1 MSVKHQPGALT
12 LSEDDRRVLAV
23 WAADCAERVLPI
35 FETASPLDTR
45 PRDAINGARAF
56 ARGELRIGPARALS
70 AKAHEAAREVSNPA
84 ATAAAR
90 AAGHAAGVAHMAAHA
105 RGVAYAAIAAGLA
118 APTDSNA
125 TIEEAQW
132 QLNHATPLVR
142 NAMRKLPA
150 PKRSAGALSRLI
162 SDMHAKF
169 ARESSR
175 PRSGLGVS
183 SENSK

>member
-1 MSVKHQPGALT
+1 MSVKRQPGALT
-12 LSEDDRRVLAV
+12 LSESDRRILAV

-35 FETASPLDTR
+35 FEGASPLDTR

-56 ARGELRIGPARALS
+56 ARGELRIGPVRTLS
-70 AKAHEAAREVSNPA
+70 AKAHEAAREVGNPA

-105 RGVAYAAIAAGLA
+105 RGMAYASIAAGLA
-118 APTDSNA
+118 APKESNA
-125 TIEEAQW
+125 AVQEAQW
-132 QLNHATPLVR
+132 QLNYASPLVR
-142 NAMRKLPA
+142 GAMRKLPP
-150 PKRSAGALSRLI
+150 PKRSGGALSRLI

-175 PRSGLGVS
+175 MRSGLGVP
-183 SENSK
+183 SEDSK